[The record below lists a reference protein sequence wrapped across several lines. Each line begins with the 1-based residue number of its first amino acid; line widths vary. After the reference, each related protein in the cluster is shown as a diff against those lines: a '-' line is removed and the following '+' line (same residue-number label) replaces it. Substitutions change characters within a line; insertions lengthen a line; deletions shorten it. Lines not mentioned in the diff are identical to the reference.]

1 MESVNPSS
9 MNRDL
14 LGDLDE
20 IVVLNYASKGQRF
33 GSYFIDSIIVYIINL
48 GLTSGLLYLSYDDDG
63 GALFSGWLSYLFSY
77 AMYVAYYTLMEGF
90 VQGRTI
96 GKMITGTYAIG
107 NNSQPLTLQQAFLRS
122 LCRIVPFEPFS
133 ALGAAPW
140 HDKWTDT
147 TVVIRNK

>member
-1 MESVNPSS
+1 MESVNPTST
-9 MNRDL
+9 NRDL

-33 GSYFIDSIIVYIINL
+33 GSYFIDTVIIYIINI
-48 GLTSGLLYLSYDDDG
+48 GLSSGLLYLTLDEDG
-63 GALFSGWLSYLFSY
+63 GALFSGWLSYLVTY
-77 AMYVAYYTLMEGF
+77 AFYVAYYTVMEGF

-133 ALGAAPW
+133 GFGSAPW
-140 HDKWTDT
+140 HDKWTNT
-147 TVVIRNK
+147 TVVIKNK